1 MHNHLHR
8 KEPQLHQLSNINE
21 SLEVGDLEGAI
32 SLKIHVDE
40 FKSKMGDD
48 KDIIV
53 FSFKVID
60 KKPAEDLVNYIE
72 KGYDWVL
79 DADQSAGSMSDG
91 DYVVFVEVQRSRE
104 FPEQLVELLT
114 DMTNLVEGSIE
125 DWRFMYHKGGDYHP
139 VTEENLIEHVPLSA
153 DEYEAK
159 YSEKP
164 VDEMKI
170 AAGIPVESRFSKNP
184 QLEQLQVW
192 AGIK

>member
-1 MHNHLHR
+1 MLRH
-8 KEPQLHQLSNINE
+8 KEPQLRQQFDTITE
-21 SLEVGDLEGAI
+21 SLEVGDLKGAI
-32 SLKIHVDE
+32 SLTVHVDE
-40 FKSKMGDD
+40 FKSKMGEDR
-48 KDIIV
+48 DIIV

-60 KKPAEDLVNYIE
+60 KAPAEDLVNYIE

-79 DADQSAGSMSDG
+79 DADQSSGAMSNG
-91 DYVVFVEVQRSRE
+91 DYVVFVEVQRSRK
-104 FPEQLVELLT
+104 FPKQLVELLE
-114 DMTNLVEGSIE
+114 DMTNLTESSVE
-125 DWRFMYHKGGDYHP
+125 DWKFMYHKGDTYHP
-139 VTEENLIEHVPLSA
+139 VTIENLIEYVPLSA